1 MVADVI
7 QAALE
12 ALSRVDSY
20 SDKAAIDPPAV
31 GGVISSSS
39 SSAIRM

>member
-12 ALSRVDSY
+12 ALSWVDSY

-31 GGVISSSS
+31 GVVISSSS